1 MTITPPV
8 VNAHELYRFF
18 RSEDEETQALR
29 GVSLTVHRGEFVT
42 VTGPSGSGKSTLLS
56 CLAGTDDPDGGS
68 VQIGG
73 KRISHRPERI
83 RCAIRAAHIGLLFQ
97 TANLFEHLTVAQNVA
112 LVSALV
118 KNRHRTAIAESLAR
132 LGIDHRASAYPRQLS
147 GGELARAAIAVA
159 LANDP
164 AVLLADEPTGELDST
179 TEEVV
184 LDLLRQ
190 AVDRGAAVVVASHST
205 AVVNTADRVIRLHDG
220 RALE

>member
-1 MTITPPV
+1 MTTPLPM

-18 RSEDEETQALR
+18 RSEDEEMQALR

-73 KRISHRPERI
+73 KWISHRPERI

-97 TANLFEHLTVAQNVA
+97 TANLFEHLTVAQNAA
-112 LVSALV
+112 LVSALA
-118 KNRHRTAIAESLAR
+118 KNRHRAAVAELLVR
-132 LGIDHRASAYPRQLS
+132 LGIDNRAGAYPHQLS

-179 TEEVV
+179 TEAMV
-184 LDLLRQ
+184 LNLLRQ
-190 AVDRGAAVVVASHST
+190 AAGRGAAVVVASHSA
-205 AVVNTADRVIRLHDG
+205 AVVNTADRVIRLKDG
-220 RALE
+220 RVVA